1 MEDNVS
7 IKDLI
12 NTLPLEQST
21 KDIQDKIIN
30 ENDPDEIKKLINQF
44 NLNLAKKNILR
55 VDKLDELKDLIT
67 AQMGERIKNRPGE
80 FSNRDLIDYLSSLE
94 NSIEKANK
102 TIKGVDE
109 MPAIQFNQV
118 NVTNNGV
125 DGLSKES
132 RENIIKAVQALMTK
146 ANELDLESENTVEG
160 EIVKENKDD
169 NIQGTDE

>member
-21 KDIQDKIIN
+21 RDIQDKIIN
-30 ENDPDEIKKLINQF
+30 ETDPDEIKKLINQF

-146 ANELDLESENTVEG
+146 ANELDLESDNTVEG

>member
-7 IKDLI
+7 IKDLV

-21 KDIQDKIIN
+21 RDIQDKIIN

-67 AQMGERIKNRPGE
+67 AQIGERIKNRPGE

-125 DGLSKES
+125 DSLSKES
-132 RENIIKAVQALMTK
+132 KENIIKAVQALMTK
-146 ANELDLESENTVEG
+146 AKELDLESDNTIEG

>member
-21 KDIQDKIIN
+21 RDIQDKIIN
-30 ENDPDEIKKLINQF
+30 ESDPDELKKLINQF

-55 VDKLDELKDLIT
+55 IDKLDELKDLIT
-67 AQMGERIKNRPGE
+67 AQMGERIKTRPGE

-125 DGLSKES
+125 DSLSKES
-132 RENIIKAVQALMTK
+132 KENIIKAVQALMTK
-146 ANELDLESENTVEG
+146 AKELDLESDNTIEG
-160 EIVKENKDD
+160 EIAKENTDD
-169 NIQGTDE
+169 SIQGTDE